1 MSFSALGLSEPL
13 LRAVAAWHYE
23 APTPIQTSA
32 IPAILSGVD
41 VWASAQTGSGKTA
54 AFALPILQRL
64 SAEQRPGG
72 RFVRALIL
80 APTRELAAQIG
91 ESIRKYARYLPSPLK
106 TLVVYGGV
114 SINPQMMALGGG
126 ADILVATPGRL
137 LDLIDHNALSLSNI
151 STLVLDE
158 ADRLLD
164 LGFNDE
170 LARIIALLP
179 ARRQSLLFS
188 ATFPPEVQA
197 LATAL
202 LQNPVRLDVPTEPA
216 TKPEILQRA
225 IEVDPPRRTQLLL
238 HLIAE
243 NAWLSVL
250 VFVATK
256 YSTEHVAEKLRRA
269 GIEAAALHGEL
280 SQGARTQ
287 ALSDFKS
294 GAVRVLV
301 ATDLAARGI
310 DIVRLPVVVNYDLP
324 RSAVDYTHRIGRT
337 GRAGV
342 SGVAI
347 NFISVGTHAHFS
359 QIENLHSLDLP
370 REQIEGFEPVE
381 TEAPVSLV
389 APDGGGIKG
398 HRKSKK
404 DKLREA
410 AARAVGT
417 TGIPSDITQP
427 AAARSTS
434 RPPAPLSPPAPP
446 PRNGAT
452 PSRQSM
458 NDKASPPRSAWPRL
472 R

>member
-13 LRAVAAWHYE
+13 LRAVSAWHYE
-23 APTPIQTSA
+23 APTPIQASA
-32 IPAILSGVD
+32 IPAILRGGD

-64 SAEQRPGG
+64 SLEQRPGG

-80 APTRELAAQIG
+80 VPTRELAAQVG

-137 LDLIDHNALSLSNI
+137 LDLLDHNALSLSAVSI
-151 STLVLDE
+151 LVLDE

-164 LGFNDE
+164 LGFKDE
-170 LARIIALLP
+170 FARIVALLP
-179 ARRQSLLFS
+179 TRRQSLLFS
-188 ATFPPEVQA
+188 ATFPPEVQS

-202 LQNPVRLDVPTEPA
+202 LRDPVRLDVPTEPD

-256 YSTEHVAEKLRRA
+256 YSTEHVAEKLRRS
-269 GIEAAALHGEL
+269 GIESAALHGEL

-287 ALSDFKS
+287 ALADFKA
-294 GAVRVLV
+294 GTVRVLV

-337 GRAGV
+337 GRAGET
-342 SGVAI
+342 GVAI
-347 NFISVGTHAHFS
+347 SFISAGTHAHFA
-359 QIENLHSLDLP
+359 QMERLHALDLP

-381 TEAPVSLV
+381 TEAPVSLA

-410 AARAVGT
+410 AAHAAGT
-417 TGIPSDITQP
+417 SGGPST
-427 AAARSTS
+427 T
-434 RPPAPLSPPAPP
+434 PPSSAPP
-446 PRNGAT
+446 PGQFSK
-452 PSRQSM
+452 PPGQPM
-458 NDKASPPRSAWPRL
+458 IDKMYPPRSAWPRL